1 MGASETLVKLL
12 DVHPKLPGDAP
23 LTIRGMSFGWRVF
36 TRTEAVAALRSM
48 VGSSGG
54 DPMQFT
60 MHPGRIGGGGGRQL
74 AAQGLS
80 EL

>member
-1 MGASETLVKLL
+1 MGTFEALVELL
-12 DVHPKLPGDAP
+12 DVHRQLSGEAP
-23 LTIRGMSFGWRVF
+23 LTTRGTSSGWRVF